1 MIISDKKKSTARIK
15 LDWSAYVAALED
27 KKATDIAVLDV
38 QGVCSFTDHIII
50 CTGMSDR
57 QIKAMADHIIGT
69 FGKPL
74 GKEGIEQG
82 RLVLLDYFDV
92 VIHIFQD
99 ELRHYYDMESMWYE
113 AKRIR

>member
-1 MIISDKKKSTARIK
+1 MKQV
-15 LDWSAYVAALED
+15 WSRMVSVLKE
-27 KKATDIAVLDV
+27 KKATDIVVLDV
-38 QGVCSFTDHIII
+38 RGICTFSDYIII

-82 RLVLLDYFDV
+82 RWVLLDYFDV

>member
-1 MIISDKKKSTARIK
+1 MIISKKKVSTAKI
-15 LDWSAYVAALED
+15 LPDWNAYVAALED

-38 QGVCSFTDHIII
+38 RGVCSFTDYIII
-50 CTGMSDR
+50 ATGMSDR
-57 QIKAMADHIIGT
+57 QIKAMADHVMGA

-82 RLVLLDYFDV
+82 RWVLLDYFDV

-99 ELRHYYDMESMWYE
+99 ELRRYYDMESMWYE